1 MSYESSPIPTPLVVV
16 LTFVLACEFL
26 TPFDKGLD
34 FVCILVRLMIQNK
47 RKDVNKM
54 KRRYSRQEY
63 NNAFIKGIVVG
74 MLLMALANVIRIG

>member
-1 MSYESSPIPTPLVVV
+1 
-16 LTFVLACEFL
+16 
-26 TPFDKGLD
+26 
-34 FVCILVRLMIQNK
+34 
-47 RKDVNKM
+47 M